1 MPKLKTNKSARKR
14 FTFTA
19 NGKVKRKKA
28 NLRHILTSK
37 GKKRKRHLKQG
48 NYVADSDM
56 KGIKQ
61 LMPYG

>member
-1 MPKLKTNKSARKR
+1 MPKMKTNKSARKR

-19 NGKVKRKKA
+19 NGKIKRKKA

-37 GKKRKRHLKQG
+37 HKKRKRHLKQG
-48 NYVADSDM
+48 NYVADSDVRE
-56 KGIKQ
+56 IKQ